1 MTLSMNIK
9 NSIVTLIALVGLI
22 LLFAPTIAFAQAATE
37 PPAATKLLS
46 MLPMFIIVF
55 FIFYFL
61 VIKPQNQKLKNH
73 QDLVSNLK
81 KGDLVVTSSGMVA
94 KVSAIEERIVV
105 VEAGSN
111 VKLKFEKDH
120 ISKLYSN
127 ESTTS

>member
-9 NSIVTLIALVGLI
+9 NSIVTLIALVGLV
-22 LLFAPTIAFAQAATE
+22 LLFAPAIAFAQAAT
-37 PPAATKLLS
+37 PPAPAKLLG
-46 MLPMFIIVF
+46 MLPMIAILS

-61 VIKPQNQKLKNH
+61 ILKPQNKKINDQRE
-73 QDLVSNLK
+73 VIANLK
-81 KGDLVVTSSGMVA
+81 KGDLVVTSSGLVA
-94 KVSAIEERIVV
+94 KVSAIEERIIV

-127 ESTTS
+127 ESTNP